1 VYQLKL
7 KDAISCS
14 EFWRVKIHSARLWII
29 VVDLPCPLQ
38 TSILFILLR
47 IAYFICLTIYLFY
60 VVTSNNLYHVK
71 YLFCGIIFYFIPP
84 IINVFLLHWWKWN
97 VYDVILFGCSR
108 EIKYLSYSSFYYKCI
123 YVAIRAG
130 EPLVFGHLERSQ
142 SRSR

>member
-1 VYQLKL
+1 MYQLKL

-71 YLFCGIIFYFIPP
+71 YLFCGIIFYLFLQLLMYFCYSGKSEMCMMWYFLYVPEKLNIYLIPP
-84 IINVFLLHWWKWN
+84 FIINVFMLQSGL
-97 VYDVILFGCSR
+97 GSR
-108 EIKYLSYSSFYYKCI
+108 LYL
-123 YVAIRAG
+123 AT
-130 EPLVFGHLERSQ
+130 
-142 SRSR
+142 